1 MKCQPG
7 LFATAFFTPVESQAS
22 VFNKATYVEQLRK
35 KLEGKAEAE
44 SSAAWGGWKITQAH

>member
-1 MKCQPG
+1 MKCQPA

-22 VFNKATYVEQLRK
+22 VLNKATYVVQK
-35 KLEGKAEAE
+35 VEGKAEAE